1 MNTILKLCF
10 ASALFFSISQPLAHA
25 SLCGE
30 GVPEGTLQVQL
41 DFLIA
46 CEPASGPQSAGLQ
59 ARQDGNGSTHSP
71 GSSGGPSVAAGFGS
85 GISGDGGQSLG
96 IHGIAG
102 PVNRNGGGSGG
113 GASNAAAPGNG
124 TGSGNGGNDGAGSG
138 NGQGSTAD
146 DAGRGDHG
154 KRGQGNNGLGNG
166 GGDGSPNGKDDN
178 KR

>member
-1 MNTILKLCF
+1 MNTILKLCS

-30 GVPEGTLQVQL
+30 GVPDGTLQVQL

-46 CEPASGPQSAGLQ
+46 CEPASGPKSAGLQ

-71 GSSGGPSVAAGFGS
+71 GSSGARSSNAGGS
-85 GISGDGGQSLG
+85 ASSLG
-96 IHGIAG
+96 DTGG
-102 PVNRNGGGSGG
+102 EGGGGSGNRGAGANGGGTNG
-113 GASNAAAPGNG
+113 GAGAG
-124 TGSGNGGNDGAGSG
+124 TGSGSGNSGNGGAGSG